1 MTQEWNVVISVNEGG
16 YNAAIRLLR
25 EFGHVSRTDFFNVL
39 VAKVDDI
46 PHMLEALRERSDSD
60 HEYLSCIARLIP
72 ASMVFTFQSADEFET
87 QAADAVRGFAPAIS
101 GKSFHVRIHRRGF
114 KGRFSSPEVE
124 RRLDAALLEV
134 LEREGS
140 TATIRF
146 DDADAIIAI
155 ETVSNRAGVS
165 LWSRDSMERYP
176 FIRID

>member
-1 MTQEWNVVISVNEGG
+1 
-16 YNAAIRLLR
+16 
-25 EFGHVSRTDFFNVL
+25 
-39 VAKVDDI
+39 
-46 PHMLEALRERSDSD
+46 
-60 HEYLSCIARLIP
+60 
-72 ASMVFTFQSADEFET
+72 FQSADEFET